1 MQMILI
7 TGKRGFTLME
17 LLVVMVIII
26 IIAASV
32 LTVIPG
38 MRVKAQK
45 KATRVFM
52 DRLEIAIEQYYDDNR
67 TYPPTGITNLKT
79 TLQPSDSTSKQYI
92 EFDDDELVNDSGNI
106 KIIDK
111 WGNPFVY
118 ESSSP
123 NNNETTYDL
132 YSKGPDGITSSSPND
147 GNDADDINN
156 WSR

>member
-1 MQMILI
+1 
-7 TGKRGFTLME
+7 ME

-38 MRVKAQK
+38 MRVKAQE

-52 DRLEIAIEQYYDDNR
+52 ERLEIAIEQYYDDNR
-67 TYPPTGITNLKT
+67 TYPLTTIKELKRA
-79 TLQPSDSTSKQYI
+79 LQPPPEDRSKQYI
-92 EFDDDELVNDSGNI
+92 EFDDDELDSDN
-106 KIIDK
+106 IIDK
-111 WGNPFVY
+111 WGNSFVY
-118 ESSSP
+118 
-123 NNNETTYDL
+123 TYTPPTSTYYL
-132 YSKGPDGITSSSPND
+132 YSDGPDGITNSS

>member
-1 MQMILI
+1 MTLQ
-7 TGKRGFTLME
+7 TGEKGFTLME
-17 LLVVMVIII
+17 LLVVIGIIT

-38 MRVKAQK
+38 MSQKAQK
-45 KATRVFM
+45 KATKAFM
-52 DRLEIAIEQYYDDNR
+52 ERLEIAIEQYYDDNR
-67 TYPPTGITNLKT
+67 TYPSTDITNLKT

-111 WGNPFVY
+111 WGTPFVY
-118 ESSSP
+118 
-123 NNNETTYDL
+123 TYTPPTSTYYL
-132 YSKGPDGITSSSPND
+132 YSDGPDGITNSS